1 MLEVFTIGGGEYIVN
16 VLNAVAAWCG
26 GGGFRSMLQVTLV
39 MGFAYVLMVV
49 AFTMDW
55 RVWFRWFCSATLM
68 YMCMIVP
75 TTSVKVTDRVNP
87 SLAPAVVANVPIGLA
102 AIAAFTSQ
110 IGDWMTRTAETV
122 FVMPADLQLSTNGF
136 IYGARLYD
144 KTRDYVFNDPRVR
157 ANVEEYYKQC
167 LFYDFMLGF
176 KNIKTVADS
185 PDLWDAVGPGSPARG
200 MKYFKTDLSTE
211 IKTCQAGYT
220 QLGLDIAGAAD
231 DGLNTEAHKAFPKM
245 AQAAARAKLE
255 ADIPSI
261 SGAFH
266 GTGQSAVTLFKQ
278 RALIETFMEA
288 RANLGDG
295 DGDTFAVMRADEQAR
310 NTYVSI
316 SQQAMTWVPLLN
328 IVLTV
333 VFYAMFPVIF
343 PLFLMP
349 TTGVAAMKGYVTGF
363 FYLAAWGPLYAV
375 LHMFIMG
382 RAMAS
387 MAATSD
393 VGVTMASM
401 SGIDAVNADT
411 STIAGFLLMSVPFI
425 AAGMAKGAMGVAGNA
440 TSMLA
445 PAQSAAEA
453 AAVER
458 TTGNYA
464 YGNVSYQ
471 NMTANTVQRDQWNTA
486 SNYTAGASGFH
497 ARNNEGGTA
506 HSYADG
512 VGGYTVYDTG
522 GAVSQLPWTFH
533 IGQSATLEMR
543 QAASRHREI
552 AQQIGETL
560 DRGYTTTERRFSG
573 SESGHATS
581 NGTDSRVTR
590 AQAVGFGQFKGHTG
604 GRSRTNERQESA
616 ADSTRVSTTST
627 HTDTTAESTTL
638 DGRVSAGGTI
648 GTGATPGASANLGGQ
663 VSASISKSGTVQD
676 SKLES
681 SEKGTTVTNSA
692 SESTR
697 KTQDDNSGWR
707 KSVDDTNTEARGKFD
722 SNTDTNSTRRGHE
735 LSREERE
742 SLSRQQSEHLRKAEA
757 LDHLAS
763 YSQSNDW
770 RLNENAMPIIQPL
783 YEELRQSNTGMKIPD
798 LMKVNLSGQERDA
811 RNWAIEKII
820 TGLESDRVEEFRAA
834 QGLTADVPRI
844 QSKLSDSDGGP
855 GLPRGNFPAPS
866 SIGSAVDVAHG
877 AGVAVKPGA
886 NIAHLDPRIRAA
898 VPIVSEVASD
908 LGLPKATITSG
919 NDSRHVDGSRHYRN
933 EALDF
938 RGNNITRQQGE
949 QWERAVRERLGPAYF
964 VDYEYDPANPANRHL
979 HVQLKD

>member
-87 SLAPAVVANVPIGLA
+87 SLAPAVVDNVPIGLA

-110 IGDWMTRTAETV
+110 IGDWMTTTAETV

-231 DGLNTEAHKAFPKM
+231 DGLNIEAHKAFPKM

-255 ADIPSI
+255 GDIPSI

-266 GTGQSAVTLFKQ
+266 GTGQDASTLFKQ
-278 RALIETFMEA
+278 RALIDAFLEA
-288 RANLGDG
+288 RANLGDA
-295 DGDTFAVMRADEQAR
+295 DGDTFAMLRADEQAR

-506 HSYADG
+506 HSYADS

-543 QAASRHREI
+543 QAESRHREI

-560 DRGYTTTERRFSG
+560 DRGYTTSERTYSG
-573 SESGHATS
+573 NEHNHAVS
-581 NGTDSRVTR
+581 NGSDNRDTR
-590 AQAVGFGQFKGHTG
+590 AQAVGFQRYKGQSNAAS
-604 GRSRTNERQESA
+604 RSNERQESNA
-616 ADSTRVSTTST
+616 DTTRVGSTESVSDSTTVTTSVG
-627 HTDTTAESTTL
+627 
-638 DGRVSAGGTI
+638 GRLSGGASVGTGGTP
-648 GTGATPGASANLGGQ
+648 GLSANVGASASLG
-663 VSASISKSGTVQD
+663 IEKSGSQRVASDRSVDKGITSSNTV
-676 SKLES
+676 
-681 SEKGTTVTNSA
+681 

-697 KTQDDNSGWR
+697 RSQEQNSGTR
-707 KSVDDTNTEARGKFD
+707 KSVDDTNTESRGKFD
-722 SNTDTNSTRRGHE
+722 SDTNSDVTRRGHE
-735 LSREERE
+735 LSRDERE
-742 SLSRQQSEHLRKAEA
+742 SLTRQQSEHLRKADA
-757 LDHLAS
+757 LDRLAS

-783 YEELRQSNTGMKIPD
+783 YEQLRQSNTGMKIPD
-798 LMKVNLSGQERDA
+798 LMKVNLSGQEREA

-834 QGLTADVPRI
+834 QGLTADVPRV
-844 QSKLSDSDGGP
+844 QSKLSDNDGGP

-866 SIGSAVDVAHG
+866 SIGSSADVARG

-886 NIAHLDPRIRAA
+886 NIAHLDPRVRAA

-919 NDSRHVDGSRHYRN
+919 NDSRHMDGSRHYRN

-949 QWERAVRERLGPAYF
+949 QWERAVRERLGPGYF